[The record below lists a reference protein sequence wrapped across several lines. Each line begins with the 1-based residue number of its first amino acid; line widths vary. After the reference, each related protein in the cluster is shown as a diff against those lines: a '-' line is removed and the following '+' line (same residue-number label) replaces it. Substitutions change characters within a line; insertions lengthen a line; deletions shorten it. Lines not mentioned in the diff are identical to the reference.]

1 MCCSV
6 GVEKQHNFSRSCGMV
21 KTSYVIAYISP
32 TFKKL
37 HIWSFNY
44 QTKGIVSHRKIVF
57 ESKTVAFFW
66 FEKQKYGKKSRL
78 SITLATDYWLLQK
91 EKKRQ
96 SIKYTTKKKK
106 RKMACRRVWVILLA
120 HSFTYKVFKLLRFA
134 NTSSGMTDILLLD
147 ISLFKRS
154 NIQ

>member
-91 EKKRQ
+91 EKKRL

-106 RKMACRRVWVILLA
+106 ENGVQTRVGDPIS
-120 HSFTYKVFKLLRFA
+120 SFFHLQ
-134 NTSSGMTDILLLD
+134 
-147 ISLFKRS
+147 SL
-154 NIQ
+154 

>member
-91 EKKRQ
+91 EKKGNLSNTQ
-96 SIKYTTKKKK
+96 LKKKK
-106 RKMACRRVWVILLA
+106 ENGVQTRVGDPIS
-120 HSFTYKVFKLLRFA
+120 SFFHLQ
-134 NTSSGMTDILLLD
+134 
-147 ISLFKRS
+147 SL
-154 NIQ
+154 

>member
-1 MCCSV
+1 
-6 GVEKQHNFSRSCGMV
+6 MV
-21 KTSYVIAYISP
+21 KTSYVIAYISL

-91 EKKRQ
+91 EKKDNLSNTQ
-96 SIKYTTKKKK
+96 LKKKK
-106 RKMACRRVWVILLA
+106 GKWRADAC
-120 HSFTYKVFKLLRFA
+120 
-134 NTSSGMTDILLLD
+134 G
-147 ISLFKRS
+147 
-154 NIQ
+154 